1 MPRTRPAPLPRELPD
16 VGTVRR
22 RARAGAG
29 LAAGLLML
37 PFAAAGLAEAATALG
52 LLTCPLAFLLFGV
65 LCEERPP
72 ARHSATRMTART
84 LTGVR
89 SVDLNHITS
98 IRLLTTFSYGSTH
111 RTVVVRDG
119 HGVRL
124 GVTSAAGRR
133 ALNKALERQTGDRT
147 PQRPRVSRAARAC
160 LGTGRPGHLAV
171 HTVLVFLAQVG
182 AICAYLVA
190 VIEVGGIG

>member
-22 RARAGAG
+22 RARAGAS
-29 LAAGLLML
+29 LAVGLLVL
-37 PFAAAGLAEAATALG
+37 PFSAGVLAEGATTLG
-52 LLTCPLAFLLFGV
+52 LLTCPLAFLLFSA
-65 LCEERPP
+65 LCEESPP

-98 IRLLTTFSYGSTH
+98 IRLLTTFSYGSTY
-111 RTVVVRDG
+111 RTIVVRDG

-133 ALNKALERQTGDRT
+133 ALNKALERQTVDSTLR
-147 PQRPRVSRAARAC
+147 RPRVSRAARAC
-160 LGTGRPGHLAV
+160 LGTGRPSHLAV
-171 HTVLVFLAQVG
+171 HTVLVFLAQVEV
-182 AICAYLVA
+182 ICAYLVA
-190 VIEVGGIG
+190 LLKVGGIG

>member
-1 MPRTRPAPLPRELPD
+1 MPRIRPVPLPRELPD

-22 RARAGAG
+22 RAHAGAG
-29 LAAGLLML
+29 LAVGLLVL
-37 PFAAAGLAEAATALG
+37 PFAAGVLAEAATALG
-52 LLTCPLAFLLFGV
+52 LLTCPLAFLLFGE

-72 ARHSATRMTART
+72 ARHSVTRMTART

-89 SVDLNHITS
+89 SVDLNRITS
-98 IRLLTTFSYGSTH
+98 IRLLTTFSYGSTY
-111 RTVVVRDG
+111 RTLIVRDE
-119 HGVRL
+119 HGIRL

-133 ALNKALERQTGDRT
+133 VLSRALARQTGDRT

-182 AICAYLVA
+182 AICTYITA